1 MMMGMTMMMKTRK
14 TVGRLELCIG
24 LANNSL
30 IGFLQYQRH
39 DEEED
44 DGDPER
50 AAAHARLDRQRLH
63 EAEISGEE
71 LARRL
76 KERYARNEQMVED
89 LGTVPQR
96 MLMPSVNDPNLWQ
109 IKVKVRSALVLRQD
123 HD

>member
-1 MMMGMTMMMKTRK
+1 MEYHR
-14 TVGRLELCIG
+14 
-24 LANNSL
+24 
-30 IGFLQYQRH
+30 QD
-39 DEEED
+39 DEEE

-63 EAEISGEE
+63 DSEISGEE

-76 KERYARNEQMVED
+76 KERYARNEQVMED

-109 IKVKVRSALVLRQD
+109 IKVKVRAVGLVA
-123 HD
+123 